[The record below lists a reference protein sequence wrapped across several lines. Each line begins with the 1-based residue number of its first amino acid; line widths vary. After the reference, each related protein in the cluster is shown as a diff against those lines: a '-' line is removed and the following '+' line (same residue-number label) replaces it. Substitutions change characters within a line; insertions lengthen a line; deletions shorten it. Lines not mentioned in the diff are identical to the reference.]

1 MCVSFLDPTAVVWA
15 ADGHVKKQHVGK
27 NEAIRGKCNLER
39 AETTYSENEPAIH
52 KLGLKGQLFF
62 GWVRNVFSLA
72 IFATQNLAPKWENF
86 CQQPMTPR
94 LKNTLNSLGKWI

>member
-1 MCVSFLDPTAVVWA
+1 MCVSFLDPTAGVWA
-15 ADGHVKKQHVGK
+15 ANGHVKKQHVGK

-39 AETTYSENEPAIH
+39 AETTYSVNEPAIH
-52 KLGLKGQLFF
+52 KLVLKGQY
-62 GWVRNVFSLA
+62 VFSLA